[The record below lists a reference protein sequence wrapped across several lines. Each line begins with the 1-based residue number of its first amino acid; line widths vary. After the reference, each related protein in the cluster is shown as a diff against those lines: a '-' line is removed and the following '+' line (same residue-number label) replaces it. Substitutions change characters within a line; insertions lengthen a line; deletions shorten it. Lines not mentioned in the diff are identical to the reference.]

1 MLLAA
6 AAIPV
11 NMLLAFVG
19 PTPMPRASIRSK
31 TCDLNLFDST
41 EQAQVDW
48 CLSITADVFKCLTS
62 MTSLEDLDVRETDF
76 NDNGLRSSV
85 DSLPLLKTLDLV
97 GCRGIPRVL
106 DPPLSNAVVV
116 ASVAQCFECLDADD
130 EDEY

>member
-62 MTSLEDLDVRETDF
+62 MTSLEDLDVRDTDI
-76 NDNGLRSSV
+76 NDKGLRSV
-85 DSLPLLKTLDLV
+85 DSLPLPKTLDLV
-97 GCRGIPRVL
+97 GFRGIARVL
-106 DPPLSNAVVV
+106 DPPLLNAVV
-116 ASVAQCFECLDADD
+116 ASSVAQVFEDLDADE